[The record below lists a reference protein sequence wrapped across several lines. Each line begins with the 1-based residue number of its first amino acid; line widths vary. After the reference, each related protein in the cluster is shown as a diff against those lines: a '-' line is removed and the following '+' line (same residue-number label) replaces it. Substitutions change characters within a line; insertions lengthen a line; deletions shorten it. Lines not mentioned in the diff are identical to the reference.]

1 MEAPASSRALLISG
15 GTAHAHYSHQSHSRE
30 TINLTLRHQ
39 EMLSIGR
46 DLHSPIHESNKS
58 LVRSVASPF
67 ANQSPRSLSSQ
78 EFPRPSL
85 RHLHTTSLLAYAE
98 SSSPHYRALIWPKAD
113 SHSTFQPSSKSPSPS
128 KSPVEYPQKR
138 GRAFPV

>member
-1 MEAPASSRALLISG
+1 MSSRALLISDDM
-15 GTAHAHYSHQSHSRE
+15 AHAHYSHRCHSRE
-30 TINLTLRHQ
+30 TINRVPRHQ
-39 EMLSIGR
+39 ALVSIGQGWHWPVR
-46 DLHSPIHESNKS
+46 ESNKS
-58 LVRSVASPF
+58 RAHSTASPSASQF
-67 ANQSPRSLSSQ
+67 PRSLSSL

-85 RHLHTTSLLAYAE
+85 RHLHTTSSLAYAE

-128 KSPVEYPQKR
+128 KSPVEYPQTP